1 MADQRA
7 VEERPVDQVKRTLQ
21 VDGSR
26 WRAMKWLRKAFAS
39 LVFAFCRRDHRFQV
53 ASCAIHK
60 GHATA
65 AAARPV
71 DIRRLLEIRIGR
83 SMVMLA
89 NEYPDFGQFYGDRS
103 GMIADLSGHL
113 WSVAKRIGMVDPA
126 DMQRRFTQAL
136 AGSASYA

>member
-1 MADQRA
+1 
-7 VEERPVDQVKRTLQ
+7 
-21 VDGSR
+21 
-26 WRAMKWLRKAFAS
+26 
-39 LVFAFCRRDHRFQV
+39 
-53 ASCAIHK
+53 
-60 GHATA
+60 
-65 AAARPV
+65 V